1 MVAGGEYTRTMF
13 RFNDEL
19 LLTDSDRALAARLY
33 PSVMFALDHPSL
45 RKDFLRIDQ
54 VAIRAK
60 KRSRLIGL
68 LTLCFA
74 VVSLLGFPLENV
86 IAALWPDM
94 SQPAV
99 IFRWLAIIGAAC
111 GVLAIVFGNAGFLF
125 GKSKRDW
132 LEKRLMS
139 ERLRQWHAQY
149 LIAHA
154 LDVARAA
161 GDAAREAAYA
171 TLRETAYQ
179 QFQRTFLDQ
188 ITSEYTK
195 YTLRTAAG
203 HSGRKMKA
211 IADSSAYWIDP
222 DWNARATRKLTPAE
236 DAIVSDLL
244 EAYTQTRLQ
253 GQVQYTNYILSSEGK
268 FWSLPSLQVTL
279 LDNTAFTLVI
289 GAFASNF
296 VALVS
301 AISTQVPLA
310 QSVLGSLA
318 IIFAILAVGV
328 RALQEG
334 LRPHQEIRRME
345 YYASAIDH
353 ARESMLEAR
362 TTRKKL
368 EAAMLLERA
377 SFEEMLEF
385 LGTNEQARFVL

>member
-1 MVAGGEYTRTMF
+1 MF

-19 LLTDSDRALAARLY
+19 LLTDNDRALASRLF
-33 PSVMFALDHPSL
+33 PNVMFALDHPSL
-45 RKDFLRIDQ
+45 RKDFQRIDHG
-54 VAIRAK
+54 AIKAK
-60 KRSRLIGL
+60 QRSRLIGL

-74 VVSLLGFPLENV
+74 VVSLLGFPLESV
-86 IAALWPDM
+86 IAAVWPDEA
-94 SQPAV
+94 QLVV
-99 IFRWLAIIGAAC
+99 IFRGLAITGAAC

-125 GKSKRDW
+125 GKSKRNW

-149 LIAHA
+149 VLAHA
-154 LDVARAA
+154 QDIARAA
-161 GDAAREAAYA
+161 GDPAREAAYVA
-171 TLRETAYQ
+171 TRETAFE
-179 QFQRTFLDQ
+179 QFRRTFLDQ
-188 ITSEYTK
+188 ISSEYTK

-211 IADSSAYWIDP
+211 IADSSAYWIEAE
-222 DWNARATRKLTPAE
+222 WNARAARKLAAAE
-236 DAIVSDLL
+236 EAVVAELLDAY
-244 EAYTQTRLQ
+244 AQTRLQ
-253 GQVQYTNYILSSEGK
+253 GQVQYTNYILSSEGR
-268 FWSLPSLQVTL
+268 FWSLPSLQVTF

-296 VALVS
+296 VALIS
-301 AISTQVPLA
+301 AVGAKVPLS
-310 QSVLGSLA
+310 QSVLGAMA
-318 IIFAILAVGV
+318 IIFAIMAVGV

-353 ARESMLEAR
+353 ARESMQDAR

-368 EAAMLLERA
+368 DDAMLLERA